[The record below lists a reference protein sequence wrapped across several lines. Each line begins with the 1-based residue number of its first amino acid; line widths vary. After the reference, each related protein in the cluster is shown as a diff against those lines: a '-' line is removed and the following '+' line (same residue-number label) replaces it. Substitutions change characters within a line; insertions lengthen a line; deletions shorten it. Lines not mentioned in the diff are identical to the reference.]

1 MHFRNVSVVS
11 LLLILV
17 LLVAGCGSGK
27 PGIYERGG
35 INSADLLNN
44 ILDQT
49 TSVLS
54 DVYNV
59 ESANVALPQLMNLNE
74 DFDHLIDVS
83 GDLSP
88 EGRQELAEKAARAMP
103 GLKANARR
111 INGQKG
117 INNVLGEEINK
128 MVFKLTELL

>member
-1 MHFRNVSVVS
+1 MSIRKISLVS
-11 LLLILV
+11 LLLVLV
-17 LLVAGCGSGK
+17 VLGTGCSSK

-35 INSADLLNN
+35 MNATDLLNN

-49 TSVLS
+49 TAVLS
-54 DVYNV
+54 DVFNV
-59 ESANVALPQLMNLNE
+59 DSAKEALPQLMSLNA
-74 DFDHLIDVS
+74 DFDTLFDVAD
-83 GDLSP
+83 DLSP

-117 INNVLGEEINK
+117 ISDVLGEEINR